1 MHDGAGEANDRLAER
16 GLRRSGAPVPVS
28 LICLHQAGAPPDRL
42 LAATRIGAALNI
54 PPEQVMLREG
64 WISERDYYRSLARW
78 LGLPFVEEPFALGK
92 GAHYPQSIVAGIAQ
106 HADGAWVCAPEARR
120 IKTLAF
126 FRRRPAPIRVSITTP
141 TNLRL
146 AVERAFAPVAARH
159 ASRELA
165 RRDVESCALG
175 KPTAGQIAASATLA
189 LVILASL
196 FGHGALHLVLSGLVC
211 ALLGAAILLR
221 LMAAA
226 KSPNEAPRHAPL
238 RDVDLPVYTVIVAL
252 HREAAIVCKLVN
264 ALDALDYPRAK
275 LDIKLVIEVDDHETR
290 RMLEA
295 LDLPPRYQIVIAPD
309 GRPRTKPCAL
319 NVALVQARGELIT
332 VYDAE
337 DEPEPDQ
344 LRKSA
349 AAFAS
354 LPAHIGCVQ
363 GRLAIDNFRD
373 GWISSFFAIE
383 YAALFEVINPGL
395 SALNAPVGLGGTSNH
410 FRATA
415 LRDVGGWDAW
425 NVTEDIDLGFRLAR
439 HGYSVG
445 ALDSSTFEEAPS
457 HVRAWINQRR
467 RWFKGW
473 MQTLVT
479 HTREP
484 GRLVRE
490 AGPMRAGAAMLL
502 IAGSLIGPM
511 FGPAFALALLVSA
524 LSGNLFALQD
534 VGGVIASVMWGAVC
548 VGGLWSAIWPALLGL
563 RRRGLLQLAVWLPL
577 LPVYWALLSIAAWW
591 ALYDFIR
598 NPFYWAK
605 TDHGH
610 AKTSWRKDKP
620 PAPVRVMPKPAM
632 IDAG

>member
-1 MHDGAGEANDRLAER
+1 
-16 GLRRSGAPVPVS
+16 
-28 LICLHQAGAPPDRL
+28 
-42 LAATRIGAALNI
+42 
-54 PPEQVMLREG
+54 
-64 WISERDYYRSLARW
+64 
-78 LGLPFVEEPFALGK
+78 
-92 GAHYPQSIVAGIAQ
+92 
-106 HADGAWVCAPEARR
+106 
-120 IKTLAF
+120 
-126 FRRRPAPIRVSITTP
+126 
-141 TNLRL
+141 
-146 AVERAFAPVAARH
+146 
-159 ASRELA
+159 
-165 RRDVESCALG
+165 
-175 KPTAGQIAASATLA
+175 
-189 LVILASL
+189 
-196 FGHGALHLVLSGLVC
+196 
-211 ALLGAAILLR
+211 
-221 LMAAA
+221 
-226 KSPNEAPRHAPL
+226 
-238 RDVDLPVYTVIVAL
+238 
-252 HREAAIVCKLVN
+252 
-264 ALDALDYPRAK
+264 
-275 LDIKLVIEVDDHETR
+275 
-290 RMLEA
+290 MLEA

-309 GRPRTKPCAL
+309 GRPRTKPRAL
-319 NVALVQARGELIT
+319 NVALAQARGELVT

-349 AAFAS
+349 AAFAN

-395 SALNAPVGLGGTSNH
+395 SALNAPVALGGTSNH

-548 VGGLWSAIWPALLGL
+548 LGGLASAIWPALLGL

-620 PAPVRVMPKPAM
+620 QLPMRAMQQPPM